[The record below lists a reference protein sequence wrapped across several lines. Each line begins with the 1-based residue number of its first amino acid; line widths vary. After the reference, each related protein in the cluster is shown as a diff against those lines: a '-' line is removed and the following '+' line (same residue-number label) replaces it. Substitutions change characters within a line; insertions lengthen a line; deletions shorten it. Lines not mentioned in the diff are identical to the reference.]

1 MELRK
6 LIVSFI
12 LIIFLLHYKFQI
24 ICNATEEYETVILND
39 IVQTEEVTEEITNN
53 ENIEETNGLNIYSE
67 SAILMDATTRKS
79 II

>member
-39 IVQTEEVTEEITNN
+39 VVQTEEVTEEITNN

>member
-53 ENIEETNGLNIYSE
+53 ENIEETNGLNI
-67 SAILMDATTRKS
+67 
-79 II
+79 

>member
-67 SAILMDATTRKS
+67 AAILMDATTRKS

>member
-39 IVQTEEVTEEITNN
+39 IVQTREVTEEITNN

-79 II
+79 VI